1 MARSPVPLASST
13 GGTPH
18 GGQLPDGFVRGFDR
32 LLAIHRPVVLAHI
45 RAIRRHNPRATPEE
59 IVRVLERRYLTAVT
73 TGGAFVGASAV
84 IPGVGTGITLALS
97 GVETA
102 GFLEATA
109 LFAQSVSEVHGLTVD
124 DPDRARAL
132 VMTMMLG
139 REGSDLVRQ
148 LAGQFTG
155 GGTART
161 AYWGE
166 LITTSLPRTIIG
178 PLTDKLK
185 SVFIRQFA
193 AKGGASL
200 IGKALPFGIGAVI
213 GGTGNHLL
221 GTRVVH
227 SSRLA
232 FGPAPLILRSELE
245 PTIRLTSVPDR
256 FRVARS
262 VSDRA
267 TRSLSRFGSG
277 TRALLP
283 GGRRRGASV
292 AAPDPTDQ
300 AAPPINA

>member
-1 MARSPVPLASST
+1 MARTPAPLASST
-13 GGTPH
+13 GGSPQ
-18 GGQLPDGFVRGFDR
+18 GGQLPAGFVRGFDR

-45 RAIRRHNPRATPEE
+45 RAIRRHNPRATPDE

-73 TGGAFVGASAV
+73 TGGAFVGATAV

-109 LFAQSVSEVHGLTVD
+109 LFAQSVSEVHGLTID
-124 DPDRARAL
+124 DPERARAL

-139 REGSDLVRQ
+139 TEGSDLVRQ

-166 LITTSLPRTIIG
+166 LITTSLPRTILG

-185 SVFIRQFA
+185 AVFIRQFA
-193 AKGGASL
+193 AKGGVSL
-200 IGKALPFGIGAVI
+200 LGKALPFGVGAVI

-221 GTRVVH
+221 GKRVVH

-232 FGPAPLILRSELE
+232 FGPAPLILGPELE
-245 PTIRLTSVPDR
+245 PTIRLAVVRPRLAGS
-256 FRVARS
+256 AS
-262 VSDRA
+262 ERA
-267 TRSLSRFGSG
+267 SRSLARISSG
-277 TRALLP
+277 TRAMLP
-283 GGRRRGASV
+283 RGRRGTQSV
-292 AAPDPTDQ
+292 SDDDPAESEPGRSLD
-300 AAPPINA
+300 